1 MPLIHHLPREYWVLA
16 ILVRLG
22 NAPDEELLYQ
32 GKLKERCWIMY
43 NEG

>member
-32 GKLKERCWIMY
+32 GERQFFAAVL
-43 NEG
+43 EDD